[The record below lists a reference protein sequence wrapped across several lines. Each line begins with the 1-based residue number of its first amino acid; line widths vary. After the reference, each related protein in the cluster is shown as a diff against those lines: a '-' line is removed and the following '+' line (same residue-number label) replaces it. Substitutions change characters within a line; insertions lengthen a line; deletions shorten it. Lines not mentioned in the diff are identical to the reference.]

1 MQNRY
6 HMAAFKS
13 FGAMPVALPFGEQ
26 FTALQQGTI
35 DACENGVSGCYTNG
49 FYEVTKNITNTHH
62 AFVYILLCI
71 STLQLLRCLGS

>member
-1 MQNRY
+1 
-6 HMAAFKS
+6 MAAFKS
-13 FGAMPVALPFGEQ
+13 FGAMPIALPFGEQ

-62 AFVYILLCI
+62 VCLLYTSISKDFFVMLM
-71 STLQLLRCLGS
+71 RFG